1 MASLDSHR
9 EGKDLGRA
17 EHGTTATRRQRVV
30 IAGREVNDH
39 VATIAVDEMEGV
51 GSAAF
56 DFAHVER
63 TARSQPFDHPTTEG
77 PRRARHEYDLVSL
90 TNDVVIGDRIVMGE
104 VDRHRARRYSDAPRW
119 GGAPRLPDVNADHPD
134 AFGGSDDEPNP
145 FAGLPI
151 FGDIMKMFGSQG
163 PVQWD
168 TARQIALV
176 SATGGASEPNPDPAA
191 RVAFVE
197 LSRIVARQVQVA
209 TGREDASLDR
219 EPEVVTRT
227 VWTQRTLDDY
237 RPLFNDLATSLAAR
251 PTETDESDPFASM
264 FSSLTGMLAPMMMGM
279 TVGSM
284 VGLLARRALGQY
296 DLPIPRKSSSMPMF
310 IISNIDGFADEW
322 SLPRDDVRMWTLI
335 NELSMHAVIS
345 LPHVTDRLDS
355 LIRRHA
361 AAFRPNP
368 SALTEK
374 LSSLDLE
381 NPMDAMQS
389 LQSVLGD
396 PAVLL
401 GAVRSPEQD
410 ELQPTLDTI
419 VSLVLGWA
427 DHLADQVGTRILG
440 NPARLAEAA
449 RRRRVEAGDETAF
462 VEKLLGLRIDRPRV
476 EKGRQFVEGVI
487 ERASNDGLAPLYENS
502 ESLPTMSELDA
513 PGLWLARLD
522 ISGA

>member
-1 MASLDSHR
+1 
-9 EGKDLGRA
+9 
-17 EHGTTATRRQRVV
+17 
-30 IAGREVNDH
+30 
-39 VATIAVDEMEGV
+39 
-51 GSAAF
+51 
-56 DFAHVER
+56 
-63 TARSQPFDHPTTEG
+63 
-77 PRRARHEYDLVSL
+77 
-90 TNDVVIGDRIVMGE
+90 
-104 VDRHRARRYSDAPRW
+104 
-119 GGAPRLPDVNADHPD
+119 
-134 AFGGSDDEPNP
+134 
-145 FAGLPI
+145 
-151 FGDIMKMFGSQG
+151 
-163 PVQWD
+163 
-168 TARQIALV
+168 
-176 SATGGASEPNPDPAA
+176 
-191 RVAFVE
+191 
-197 LSRIVARQVQVA
+197 
-209 TGREDASLDR
+209 
-219 EPEVVTRT
+219 
-227 VWTQRTLDDY
+227 
-237 RPLFNDLATSLAAR
+237 
-251 PTETDESDPFASM
+251 
-264 FSSLTGMLAPMMMGM
+264 MMMGM

-284 VGLLARRALGQY
+284 VGLLAKRALGQY

-368 SALTEK
+368 SALTDK
-374 LSSLDLE
+374 LGSLDLE

-396 PAVLL
+396 PTVLL

-462 VEKLLGLRIDRPRV
+462 VEKLLGLRIDRTRV

-487 ERASNDGLAPLYENS
+487 ERAGNDGLAPLYEKS

>member
-1 MASLDSHR
+1 MQL
-9 EGKDLGRA
+9 
-17 EHGTTATRRQRVV
+17 
-30 IAGREVNDH
+30 
-39 VATIAVDEMEGV
+39 
-51 GSAAF
+51 
-56 DFAHVER
+56 
-63 TARSQPFDHPTTEG
+63 
-77 PRRARHEYDLVSL
+77 
-90 TNDVVIGDRIVMGE
+90 
-104 VDRHRARRYSDAPRW
+104 
-119 GGAPRLPDVNADHPD
+119 
-134 AFGGSDDEPNP
+134 
-145 FAGLPI
+145 
-151 FGDIMKMFGSQG
+151 
-163 PVQWD
+163 
-168 TARQIALV
+168 
-176 SATGGASEPNPDPAA
+176 
-191 RVAFVE
+191 
-197 LSRIVARQVQVA
+197 A

-284 VGLLARRALGQY
+284 VGLLAKRALGQY
-296 DLPIPRKSSSMPMF
+296 DLPIPRKSSAMPMF

-401 GAVRSPEQD
+401 GAVRTPEQD

-487 ERASNDGLAPLYENS
+487 ERAGNDGLAPLYEKS